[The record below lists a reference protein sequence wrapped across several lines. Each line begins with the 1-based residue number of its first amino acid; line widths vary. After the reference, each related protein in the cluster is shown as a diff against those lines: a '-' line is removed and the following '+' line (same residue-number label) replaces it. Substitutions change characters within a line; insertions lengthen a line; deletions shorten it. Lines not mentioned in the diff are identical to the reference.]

1 MESPP
6 SMTEVH
12 HVYLIPGMFG
22 FGRLAGVDYF
32 HHLRRALT
40 ERFARAGAHIVTEVV
55 PTPPT
60 SSLRH
65 RARMLAKAVQHT
77 LRDEHSP
84 IHLVGHSTG
93 GLDAR
98 LVLSP
103 STSLGLATGELDW
116 TRRVAT
122 TVCMN
127 TPHYGTP
134 LAGYFSTVAGT
145 RLLYALSLLTV
156 VTLSVGEPSLA
167 MFSKLLA
174 GLGGVDS
181 LLGGDLRLV
190 RRVTDLMLRVLD
202 RRGRAEVLRYLH
214 KVRIDQGGI
223 IQIMPEAIDLLNAA
237 TEDNPNVR
245 YGCMIS
251 AAPAPRELKFVK
263 RIFSPYAAATAA
275 IYSTVHHVT
284 AQRPKIYPYATPNP
298 EQLDQFRWGFGFP
311 IDDRANDGIV
321 PTLSMLWGQLIWCGQ
336 ADHLDVLG
344 HFHDDES
351 PAIHVDWMNSGAH
364 VTRSRFGQAMDALVE
379 FLLAPGPSPAILRP
393 T

>member
-1 MESPP
+1 
-6 SMTEVH
+6 MTEVH

-32 HHLRRALT
+32 HHVRRALT
-40 ERFARAGAHIVTEVV
+40 ERFAAAGAHIVTEVV

-60 SSLRH
+60 SSLRQ
-65 RARMLAKAVQHT
+65 RAKILAKAVTHT
-77 LRDEHSP
+77 LRDDSSP

-103 STSLGLATGELDW
+103 STNIGLDASELAW
-116 TRRVAT
+116 TAHVRTAVS
-122 TVCMN
+122 MN

-134 LAGYFSTVAGT
+134 LAGYFSTVSGT

-167 MFSKLLA
+167 MFSKVLA
-174 GLGGVDS
+174 GLGGLDT

-190 RRVTDLMLRVLD
+190 RRVTDMLLRVLD

-237 TEDNPNVR
+237 TEDNPRVR
-245 YGCMIS
+245 YGCMVS
-251 AAPAPRELKFVK
+251 AAPAPMEMKFAK
-263 RIFSPYAAATAA
+263 RLLSPYAAATAA
-275 IYSTVHHVT
+275 IYSTVHHIT
-284 AQRPKIYPYATPNP
+284 AKRPRVYPYAEPNP
-298 EQLDQFRWGFGFP
+298 KQLDQFRWGFGFP
-311 IDDRANDGIV
+311 IDDHANDGIV

-336 ADHLDVLG
+336 GDHLDVLG
-344 HFHDDES
+344 HFHDDEK
-351 PAIHVDWMNSGAH
+351 PVVHVDWMNSGAH
-364 VTRSRFGQAMDALVE
+364 VTRIRFGQAMDALVE
-379 FLLAPGPSPAILRP
+379 FLLAPGHGPAILRP

>member
-1 MESPP
+1 MSEL
-6 SMTEVH
+6 H

-40 ERFARAGAHIVTEVV
+40 ERFAAAGKRIVTEVV

-65 RARMLAKAVQHT
+65 RAQILAKAVQHT
-77 LRDEHSP
+77 LRDDAGP

-103 STSLGLATGELDW
+103 STSLRLEASDLSW
-116 TRRVAT
+116 TSRVSAAVT
-122 TVCMN
+122 MN

-145 RLLYALSLLTV
+145 RMLYVLSLLTV
-156 VTLSVGEPSLA
+156 ITLSVGEPSFA
-167 MFSKLLA
+167 IFSRILS
-174 GLGGVDS
+174 GIGGVDS
-181 LLGGDLRLV
+181 LLGGDLRV
-190 RRVTDLMLRVLD
+190 VSRITDVMLRILD

-214 KVRIDQGGI
+214 KVRLDQGGI

-237 TEDNPNVR
+237 TEDNANVR
-245 YGCMIS
+245 YGCMVS
-251 AAPAPRELKFVK
+251 SAPAPIEMKFAK
-263 RIFSPYAAATAA
+263 RLFSPYSATTAA
-275 IYSTVHHVT
+275 IYSTVYHIT
-284 AQRPKIYPYATPNP
+284 AKNPRGYPYAVPSP
-298 EQLDQFRWGFGFP
+298 EQLDQFRWGFAFP
-311 IDDRANDGIV
+311 IDERANDGIV
-321 PTLSMLWGQLIWCGQ
+321 PTLSMLWGKLIWCGQ

-344 HFHDDES
+344 HFHDDER
-351 PAIHVDWMNSGAH
+351 PPIHIDWMNSGAH
-364 VTRSRFGQAMDALVE
+364 VTRNRFGQAMDVLAE
-379 FLLAPGPSPAILRP
+379 FLLAEGR
-393 T
+393 

>member
-1 MESPP
+1 
-6 SMTEVH
+6 MTEVH
-12 HVYLIPGMFG
+12 HVYLVPGMFG

-40 ERFARAGAHIVTEVV
+40 ERFAAAGAHIVTEVV

-65 RARMLAKAVQHT
+65 RARILAKTVTHT
-77 LRDEHSP
+77 LRDDSGP
-84 IHLVGHSTG
+84 IHLLGHSTG

-98 LVLSP
+98 LLLSP
-103 STSLGLATGELDW
+103 SSNLGLDAAELAFVP
-116 TRRVAT
+116 RVRSA
-122 TVCMN
+122 VSMN
-127 TPHYGTP
+127 APHYGTP
-134 LAGYFSTVAGT
+134 LAGYFSTAAGT
-145 RLLYALSLLTV
+145 RVLYALSLFTV
-156 VTLSVGEPSLA
+156 VTLSVGESSLA
-167 MFSKLLA
+167 IFSQLLA
-174 GLGGVDS
+174 GLGGIDGVF
-181 LLGGDLRLV
+181 GGDFRLV
-190 RRVTDLMLRVLD
+190 RRVTDMMLRVLD

-223 IQIMPEAIDLLNAA
+223 IQIMPEAMDLFNAA
-237 TEDNPNVR
+237 TEDNPKVR

-251 AAPAPRELKFVK
+251 AAPPPAELKFAK

-284 AQRPKIYPYATPNP
+284 ARRPRVYPYAEPSP
-298 EQLDQFRWGFGFP
+298 EQLDRFRWGFGFP

-344 HFHDDES
+344 HFHDNEK

-364 VTRSRFGQAMDALVE
+364 VTRTRFGQAMDALAE
-379 FLLAPGPSPAILRP
+379 FLLAAGARPAILRP

>member
-1 MESPP
+1 M
-6 SMTEVH
+6 H

-40 ERFARAGAHIVTEVV
+40 DRFAAAGVALVTEVV

-65 RARMLAKAVQHT
+65 RAKILAKAVQHT
-77 LRDEHSP
+77 LRDDHSP

-93 GLDAR
+93 GLDVR

-103 STSLGLATGELDW
+103 STSLGLDRRELEW
-116 TRRVAT
+116 TRRVVTA
-122 TVCMN
+122 VSMN

-134 LAGYFSTVAGT
+134 LAGYFATVAGT
-145 RLLYALSLLTV
+145 QLLYALSLLTV
-156 VTLSVGEPSLA
+156 VTLSLGEPSLA
-167 MFSKLLA
+167 IFSKLLT
-174 GLGGVDS
+174 GLGGLDA
-181 LLGGDLRLV
+181 LLGGDLRLFS
-190 RRVTDLMLRVLD
+190 RVTDMLLRFLD
-202 RRGRAEVLRYLH
+202 RRSRAEVLRYLH

-237 TEDNPNVR
+237 TEDNPEIR

-251 AAPAPRELKFVK
+251 AAPAPIELKFVK
-263 RIFSPYAAATAA
+263 RLFSPYAAATAA

-284 AQRPKIYPYATPNP
+284 ARRPKIYPYAEPTQ
-298 EQLDQFRWGFGFP
+298 EQRDQFRWGFGFP

-336 ADHLDVLG
+336 ADHLDILG
-344 HFHDDES
+344 HFHDDEQ
-351 PAIHVDWMNSGAH
+351 PRIHVDWMNSGAH
-364 VTRSRFGQAMDALVE
+364 VTRSRFGQAMDALAE
-379 FLLAPGPSPAILRP
+379 FLLAPGLSPAILRAR
-393 T
+393 

>member
-1 MESPP
+1 
-6 SMTEVH
+6 MTEVH
-12 HVYLIPGMFG
+12 QVYLIPGMFG

-32 HHLRRALT
+32 HHVRRALT
-40 ERFARAGAHIVTEVV
+40 ERFAAAGAHIVTEVV

-65 RARMLAKAVQHT
+65 RARILAKAVQHT
-77 LRDEHSP
+77 LRGDHGP

-103 STSLGLATGELDW
+103 CTSLGLDPDELAW
-116 TRRVAT
+116 TTRVETA
-122 TVCMN
+122 VSMN

-134 LAGYFSTVAGT
+134 LASYFSTVAGT

-156 VTLSVGEPSLA
+156 ITLSVGEPSLA
-167 MFSKLLA
+167 VFSKLLA
-174 GLGGVDS
+174 GLGSVDT

-190 RRVTDLMLRVLD
+190 SRITDMMLRVLD

-214 KVRIDQGGI
+214 KVRLDQGGI

-237 TEDNPNVR
+237 TENNPRVR

-251 AAPAPRELKFVK
+251 AAPAPSEMKFAK
-263 RIFSPYAAATAA
+263 RLLSPYAAATAA

-284 AQRPKIYPYATPNP
+284 AKRPRIYPYAEPTV
-298 EQLDQFRWGFGFP
+298 DQRDRFRWGFGFP

-321 PTLSMLWGQLIWCGQ
+321 PTLSMLWGQLIWCAE

-344 HFHDDES
+344 HFHDDEK
-351 PAIHVDWMNSGAH
+351 PVIHVDWMNSGAH
-364 VTRSRFGQAMDALVE
+364 VTRNRFGQAMDALAE
-379 FLLAPGPSPAILRP
+379 FLLAPSRHPGILRP